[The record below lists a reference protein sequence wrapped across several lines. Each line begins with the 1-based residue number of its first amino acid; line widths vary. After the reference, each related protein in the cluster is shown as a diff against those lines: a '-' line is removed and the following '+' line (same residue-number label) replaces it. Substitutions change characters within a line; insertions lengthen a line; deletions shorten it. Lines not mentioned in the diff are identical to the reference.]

1 MFLHL
6 DSRSTSGSADK
17 LGSAHKRCFVVT
29 ELQGPSKGPG
39 LLGVI
44 NQGLLHALTTA
55 LIADSQGLPNF
66 PGLPGSPRLPR
77 KLRWTPR

>member
-44 NQGLLHALTTA
+44 NCKN
-55 LIADSQGLPNF
+55 IPPNQAV
-66 PGLPGSPRLPR
+66 LSRQNSHVVNLN
-77 KLRWTPR
+77 